1 MPCVCLIVVSTKAHF
16 PCHHLRIM
24 HLPLFAF
31 VCLREAAE
39 KSSVDLPGP
48 ELRHDLEMAYQE
60 MEVVEDEI
68 ASGKR
73 K

>member
-1 MPCVCLIVVSTKAHF
+1 
-16 PCHHLRIM
+16 M